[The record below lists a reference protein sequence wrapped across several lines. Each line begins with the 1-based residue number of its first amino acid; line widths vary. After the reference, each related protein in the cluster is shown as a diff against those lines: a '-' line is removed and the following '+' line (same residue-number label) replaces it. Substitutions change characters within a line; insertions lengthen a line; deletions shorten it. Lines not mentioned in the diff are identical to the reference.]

1 MWDEVLAAIVI
12 DASIVEQSEH
22 ANLRVSTSKTAEYG
36 MLSRQDAG
44 DASLPSRGVRVVR
57 KVNAVRVRE
66 LMTRLLKE

>member
-1 MWDEVLAAIVI
+1 
-12 DASIVEQSEH
+12 
-22 ANLRVSTSKTAEYG
+22 